1 VDSTDSINFK
11 RSRIGEI
18 FAAIVLVPVGLFVPV
33 GSAIALVDMVRAGQ
47 HPVLVV
53 VSGLFA
59 YAPLMFGAFGMLWVM
74 AHADR
79 TVTVSR
85 HEIRVRRWLGGRRT
99 VDLSS
104 LAHIVMYGNPAHH
117 VFLPN
122 AGPPLL
128 TVDAQ
133 NFAKAMPAA
142 IEEHV
147 RVQIDRLGEVDK
159 NELQAKYP
167 RNAKETAQGY
177 DLDNQW
183 NGRPWSW

>member
-1 VDSTDSINFK
+1 VDSTDSISFG

-18 FAAIVLVPVGLFVPV
+18 FAAIVLVPLTLFVLFGCV
-33 GSAIALVDMVRAGQ
+33 LALVDMVRAGQ
-47 HPVLVV
+47 HPLLVLVSAV
-53 VSGLFA
+53 FA
-59 YAPLMFGAFGMLWVM
+59 FAPLMFGAFGMLWLM

-79 TVTVSR
+79 AVTVSR

-104 LAHIVMYGNPAHH
+104 LAHIVMYGNPAQL

-128 TVDAQ
+128 TVDTQ
-133 NFAKAMPAA
+133 NFSKAMPAA

-147 RVQIDRLGEVDK
+147 RVKIDRLGEVDAS
-159 NELQAKYP
+159 ELQAKYP
-167 RNAKETAQGY
+167 HNAKATAQGY
-177 DLDNQW
+177 DLDKQW
-183 NGRPWSW
+183 KGRPWSW